1 MRCIIKTRECLANRD
16 TPVAANLEAD
26 RLEFDENQEYIR
38 AYNGN
43 NLVGVFDVGSVL
55 LCYLAGGNK

>member
-1 MRCIIKTRECLANRD
+1 MRCIIKTRECLANSD
-16 TPVAANLEAD
+16 TPVSANIEAD